1 MSKYNKLKS
10 IIDARVNGIRKA
22 IKTECLDALIVTNVP
37 DVSYL
42 TGFTGDDSVLVV
54 YGKKVVLVTDSRFV
68 VQVARQCPSVKMFE
82 RDGISMEEAVA
93 KVFYGKN
100 GSKKDLKGLKV
111 GIQSPYLSVSLLKSY
126 KKYFGSAI
134 KPVGHMVDKLR
145 ILKDSIE
152 LSSIRKAVKIA
163 GQSIAETMNWVTP
176 GITEKQ
182 LCAYLEYRMMVN
194 GADGPGFPTI
204 VAFGGHAS
212 ECHAQPG
219 LLKLKKGQPFLV
231 DWGANVNGYTSD
243 LTRCFCIGKLPEK
256 VANDYKLLL
265 EAQQAAIESIAP
277 GVSLKEP
284 DRVAREILKSHSDCY
299 KHGTGHGIGLDVH
312 EKPFISSKSE
322 EVFEEGMV
330 VTVEPGIYPA
340 NKYGLRIEDDVL
352 VTSKGRSV
360 LSLCVPKALEA
371 VII

>member
-1 MSKYNKLKS
+1 MSKRNIAKS
-10 IIDARVNGIRKA
+10 TIDARVSNIRKA
-22 IKTECLDALIVTNVP
+22 VRAEGLDGLIVTNVP

-54 YGKKVVLVTDSRFV
+54 YGRKVVLVTDSRFV
-68 VQVARQCPSVKMFE
+68 VQVARQCPSVKILE
-82 RDGISMEEAVA
+82 RDGISMGEAVA
-93 KVFYGKN
+93 RVFYGKK

-111 GIQSPYLSVSLLKSY
+111 GIQSPFLSVSQLKSY
-126 KKYFGSAI
+126 KKYFGGTI

-145 ILKDSIE
+145 IHKDSIE
-152 LSSIRKAVKIA
+152 LASIKKAVKIA
-163 GQSIAETMNWVTP
+163 GLSIAETMNWAKP

-182 LCAYLEYRMMVN
+182 MCAYLEYRMMVN

-219 LLKLKKGQPFLV
+219 MLKLKKGQPFLV

-243 LTRCFCIGKLPEK
+243 LTRCFCIGNPPEE

-265 EAQQAAIESIAP
+265 EAQLAAIESIAP
-277 GVSLKEP
+277 GVSLREP
-284 DRVAREILKSHSDCY
+284 DRVAREILKSHKDCY

-322 EVFEEGMV
+322 EVFEENMI

-360 LSLCVPKALEA
+360 LSSCVPKTLEA